1 MKSIVTSSMVLLA
14 SAWSERI
21 EMGSKGLLVE
31 AEDLDGG
38 AVHFRFMADHQ
49 ESIAKSVGK

>member
-1 MKSIVTSSMVLLA
+1 MVLLA